1 MRGWGAG
8 GALLLVDRME
18 FDEFVLLQTISTGV
32 WLVGICYVS
41 LPAEGFHTVV
51 V

>member
-18 FDEFVLLQTISTGV
+18 FEFVLLQTISTGV

>member
-1 MRGWGAG
+1 MRGGGGG